1 MPISPKCIAKKSVR
15 STTLAD
21 LYSKSTCIQINHK
34 SILNTGAFEYSGKSK
49 ISLKYRLNFG
59 NPISFG
65 QMTKQKI
72 AKWQNKFWPNGKILV
87 A

>member
-49 ISLKYRLNFG
+49 ILKNTTWHCGDKLF
-59 NPISFG
+59 
-65 QMTKQKI
+65 
-72 AKWQNKFWPNGKILV
+72 
-87 A
+87 